1 MEGAPGTFKYR
12 PVSPINRDAMAA
24 FLYRLAGAPAF
35 TPTTQSFVDVPPG
48 TQFYAEIEW
57 LATTGISTGWGVGD
71 QREYRPLQPIN
82 RDAMAAFLY
91 RFVNGGTAPLTE
103 QCGAPYPEPEPQ
115 PGPDVEAANQL
126 ANGFAVPGAAQSR
139 NALAGLSVQ
148 APGTMVGYDRALFP
162 HWRDADSWGWPS
174 EPVATCDIRQ
184 AALWREG
191 RNVAYTS
198 ACDILSGTWLDA
210 YTVVTLYD
218 KSDVDVDHI
227 VPLAEAWRA
236 GAASWT
242 TTQRTAFAND
252 QLEVIAVD
260 DGANQS
266 KGDKGPDLW
275 KPPNQAAHCLYAKRW
290 IAIKTKYA
298 LTVSAPE
305 KSALDSMLN
314 TCAA

>member
-1 MEGAPGTFKYR
+1 
-12 PVSPINRDAMAA
+12 
-24 FLYRLAGAPAF
+24 
-35 TPTTQSFVDVPPG
+35 
-48 TQFYAEIEW
+48 
-57 LATTGISTGWGVGD
+57 
-71 QREYRPLQPIN
+71 
-82 RDAMAAFLY
+82 MAAFLY

-218 KSDVDVDHI
+218 NSDVDVDHI
-227 VPLAEAWRA
+227 VPLAEAWRT

-305 KSALDSMLN
+305 ESALDSMLN